1 MQRLVSDLADL
12 YELALSIGSSLNL
25 EQNCSTFFKAL
36 IKRRN
41 FRRCSL
47 WESNESNFKRV
58 YTYPSDVPHNLVDP
72 FEDSSAQPDF
82 KLMRSRLSLDKER
95 VETESSTTLWMRGEG
110 FYVCLEESNTYKL
123 TPKDVNQLE
132 PLLERFI
139 LSVKACVS
147 HKMLLDE
154 VIRRQGLEDRLYER
168 ESMFR
173 FGANSLIEGIVVT
186 DLDDVI
192 TYANRAMES
201 ITGYKRNE
209 ILGAVGYKLFR
220 PIGFEDFKKE
230 VIDDKRKQG
239 IAEVYE
245 IQQRYPSGETYWVR
259 ITGSPF
265 RDQKGEIIGTI
276 AAVLDISER
285 KAREKLLEEERAKLK
300 DLFDKMYDAMII
312 VSADGEIVQTNKAAE
327 KLLGYAPQSKNTLSL
342 ADIVHPDDKNISDQF
357 LLKLKEDGFYSGYQ
371 GRIITP
377 QGETKYVEVNSTAIY
392 DDKGRFNGSRDIVRD
407 VTQRVVLEK
416 ERIENELRLSQ
427 TVDGALDAVITI
439 DSSGTITQWNRN
451 ASAVFGYSLDD
462 AMGSKLVDLVIP
474 DRYKVDH
481 DNGMARFLKTGE
493 GPVLNKRFEISAV
506 NKQRDEFPI
515 ELAISPVTIGGETHF
530 SAFIRDISERR
541 KNEEIR
547 EHLISKMEEVNQE
560 LTNYAY
566 VISHDMKAP
575 LRAVSSLAEWIH
587 QDYNAVLDKEGKEM
601 LRLIQKRVRRMHKM
615 IDGLLTY
622 SRIGHEAL
630 ETELMQVQPLVEEV
644 IDSLAQV
651 EGVFVCLDVYSVV
664 VKYHLISLLQIFQNL
679 IVNAVR
685 YNDKEHKYI
694 IIRAYSTD
702 KDVIF
707 EITDNGPGIKEE
719 FRDKIFGIFQTLQSK
734 DEQNSTGIGLSI
746 VKRLVEVHG
755 GRIELDSELGIGS
768 TFRFTVPQN

>member
-1 MQRLVSDLADL
+1 MHRLVSDLPDL

-25 EQNCSTFFKAL
+25 EQNCSAFFKAL

-41 FRRCSL
+41 IKRCSL
-47 WESNESNFKRV
+47 WESSESNMERV
-58 YTYPSDVPHNLVDP
+58 YTYPWDMPHNLVDQLGKW
-72 FEDSSAQPDF
+72 STQPEF
-82 KLMRSRLSLDKER
+82 KLIRASSSVDEER
-95 VETESSTTLWMRGEG
+95 IETESSTTLWMRGEG

-139 LSVKACVS
+139 LSVKACMS

-154 VIRRQGLEDRLYER
+154 VIRRRGVEYDR

-173 FGANSLIEGIVVT
+173 LGANSLLEGIVVT

-192 TYANRAMES
+192 TYANKAMES

-209 ILGAVGYKLFR
+209 ILGAVGYELFR
-220 PIGFEDFKKE
+220 PVGFEDFKKE
-230 VIDDKRKQG
+230 VIDEKRKKG

-245 IQQRYPSGETYWVR
+245 IQQLYPSGETYWVR

-265 RDQKGEIIGTI
+265 KDQKGEIIGTI
-276 AAVLDISER
+276 ATVLDISER
-285 KAREKLLEEERAKLK
+285 KYREKLLEQERAKLK

-327 KLLGYAPQSKNTLSL
+327 KLLDYAPQSKYTLSL
-342 ADIVHPDDKNISDQF
+342 ADIVHPDDKDMSDQF
-357 LLKLKEDGFYSGYQ
+357 LLKLKEAGFYSGYQ

-407 VTQRVVLEK
+407 VTQRVFLEK
-416 ERIENELRLSQ
+416 ERVENELRLSQ

-439 DSSGTITQWNRN
+439 DNSGIITQWNRN
-451 ASAVFGYSLDD
+451 ASAVFGYSRDD
-462 AMGSKLVDLVIP
+462 AIGSKLVDLVIP

-481 DNGMARFLKTGE
+481 DNGMARFRKTGE

-506 NKQRDEFPI
+506 NKQGDEFPI

-541 KNEEIR
+541 KSEEIR
-547 EHLISKMEEVNQE
+547 EYLISKMLEVNQE

-575 LRAVSSLAEWIH
+575 LRAVSSLAEWINR
-587 QDYNAVLDKEGKEM
+587 DYHDVLDKEGKDM

-630 ETELMQVQPLVEEV
+630 ETELIQVQPLVEEV

-651 EGVFVCLDVYSVV
+651 EGSFVCLDLYSVM
-664 VKYHLISLLQIFQNL
+664 VKYHRISLLQIFQNL
-679 IVNAVR
+679 IVNAFR
-685 YNDKEHKYI
+685 YNDKDYVQI
-694 IIRAYSTD
+694 IIRAYTTD

-734 DEQNSTGIGLSI
+734 DERNSTGIGLSI

-755 GRIELDSELGIGS
+755 GRIVLDSELGIGS